1 MKEEKMIKY
10 ITGFNTTIQEQEIV
24 RETEHMVVYVNFN
37 GQERRE
43 KKQNEYKNYF
53 DTWQDAKDFLQRKYT
68 NKKARAEINL
78 ADANKE
84 LEKVKALTA

>member
-1 MKEEKMIKY
+1 MIKY
-10 ITGFNTTIQEQEIV
+10 VTVFGIDIQEQEII
-24 RETEHMVVYVNFN
+24 RETEHMVVYKTLN

-43 KKQNEYKNYF
+43 KKRGEYKNYF
-53 DTWQDAKDFLQRKYT
+53 DTWQEAKDFLERKYT

-78 ADANKE
+78 ATANDD

>member
-1 MKEEKMIKY
+1 MIKY
-10 ITGFNTTIQEQEIV
+10 TTGFTTTIQEQEIV

-43 KKQNEYKNYF
+43 KKQSEYKNYF

>member
-1 MKEEKMIKY
+1 MIKY
-10 ITGFNTTIQEQEIV
+10 VTSFSIGIQEVEIT
-24 RETEHMVVYVNFN
+24 RETEYMIVYDFR

-43 KKQNEYKNYF
+43 KKRSEYKNYF
-53 DTWQDAKDFLQRKYT
+53 DTWQDAKEFLERKYT

-84 LEKVKALTA
+84 LAKVKALTA